1 VVRMVN
7 WIIAQAVREGAS
19 DIHICPERTHVQLR
33 FRVDGRL
40 KDVPAL
46 PKTMLLPVVSRIKIL
61 AKMDISVSRSP
72 QDGRFTIRIGSKEV
86 NVRVSAIPTING
98 ENVVLRLLDMSARVY
113 KLDQLGMS
121 ADDVTK
127 IDAFVQR
134 PYGMLLSTGPT
145 GSGKTTSLYSILSVL
160 NQPET
165 NIITVEDPVEYR
177 IDRIRQLEL
186 NTKAGMTFASGLRS
200 ILRQDPDVIMVGEI
214 RDGETASIAVQA
226 ALTGHRVLSTAHTN
240 DAIGCI
246 TRLIDMGIEP
256 FLISAVLTVSFAQR
270 LVRRVCANCGK
281 PYNPPRQVLEYWGE
295 RDGVPR
301 FMRGE
306 GCFLCRHTGYRGRTG
321 IFEVLVVD
329 ESIQNLILGRAPN
342 HEIVKVA
349 RASGRFVTLHEAAAE
364 KAWQGITT
372 LEEAAATVMV

>member
-1 VVRMVN
+1 M
-7 WIIAQAVREGAS
+7 
-19 DIHICPERTHVQLR
+19 
-33 FRVDGRL
+33 
-40 KDVPAL
+40 
-46 PKTMLLPVVSRIKIL
+46 
-61 AKMDISVSRSP
+61 
-72 QDGRFTIRIGSKEV
+72 
-86 NVRVSAIPTING
+86 
-98 ENVVLRLLDMSARVY
+98 RLLDMSARVY
-113 KLDQLGMS
+113 RLDQLGMS
-121 ADDVTK
+121 PADIKK

-160 NQPET
+160 NQPQT

-177 IDRIRQLEL
+177 IDHIRQLEL

-214 RDGETASIAVQA
+214 RDGETASIAVQS

-240 DAIGCI
+240 DAVGSIA
-246 TRLIDMGIEP
+246 RLMDMGIEP

-281 PYNPPRQVLEYWGE
+281 PFEPTPEMLNYWGVGANG
-295 RDGVPR
+295 DSHY
-301 FMRGE
+301 MRGE

-329 ESIQNLILGRAPN
+329 EAIQNLILRRAPV
-342 HEIVKVA
+342 HEITKMA
-349 RASGRFVTLHEAAAE
+349 AQAGHFVSLKEAAAE
-364 KAWQGITT
+364 KARSGITT
-372 LEEAAATVMV
+372 LEEAAATVML